1 MSEEKKK
8 VVIVG
13 GGITGLSAAYYLQK
27 EIEANKLPI
36 SITLVE
42 STSRLGGKVQ
52 TVSKDGYIIEKGPD
66 SFLARKESASRL
78 IKELGLEKK
87 KVRNTS
93 GTSFILLKGKLYPI
107 PDGAVMGIPTKMSP
121 FVTTGLFSPLG
132 KVRAAGDLILPTS
145 KEKGDQSVGSFFR
158 RRFGGEV
165 VENLIEPLLSGI
177 YAGDIDQ
184 LSLQATFPQFQKVE
198 QKHRSLIL
206 GMKQTMPPTPKKKVG
221 MFQTL
226 TTGLQKMID
235 TLEEKLHDV
244 QILRTI
250 KVLNIDKTEK
260 GYCLKLSNGDAI
272 KCDSVIVTTPHSVTA
287 SMFESLPSMHNL
299 EKMPST
305 SVATVALG
313 FDESAIQEKMSGTGF
328 VVSRNSDFSITA
340 CTWTHRKWPHT
351 APKGKVLLRC
361 YVGRVGEEAIVEQS
375 DTIIK
380 RVVMDDLKKIM
391 NITQEPDFALITR
404 WKKAMP
410 QYNVG
415 HKDRIKEVKDSLG
428 KVMPGVILAGS
439 SYEGL
444 GVPDCIDQ
452 GEEAVKLVLSH
463 LATT

>member
-1 MSEEKKK
+1 MNEEKKK
-8 VVIVG
+8 VVIIG

-27 EIEANKLPI
+27 EIDANKLPI

-52 TVSKDGYIIEKGPD
+52 TVSKDGYVIEKGPD
-66 SFLARKESASRL
+66 SILARKESASRL

-87 KVRNTS
+87 LVRNTS
-93 GTSFILLKGKLYPI
+93 GTSFILLKGKLYSI
-107 PDGAVMGIPTKMSP
+107 PEGAVMGIPTKLSP
-121 FVTTGLFSPLG
+121 FVTTGLFSPIG
-132 KVRAAGDLILPTS
+132 KVRAAADLILPAS

-221 MFQTL
+221 LFQTL
-226 TTGLQKMID
+226 TTGLQMMID
-235 TLEEKLHDV
+235 TLEEKLHDAK
-244 QILRTI
+244 ILRTI

-260 GYCLKLSNGDAI
+260 GYCLKLSNGESI
-272 KCDSVIVTTPHSVTA
+272 KSDSVIVTTPHSVTA
-287 SMFESLPSMHNL
+287 SMFASLPFMQDL
-299 EKMPST
+299 DEMPST

-313 FDESAIQEKMSGTGF
+313 FDESAIQEKMPGTGF

-375 DTIIK
+375 DTVIK

-391 NITQEPDFALITR
+391 DITQEPDLALITR

-415 HKDRIKEVKDSLG
+415 HKDRIKAVKDSLC
-428 KVMPGVILAGS
+428 KQMPGVFLAGS

-452 GEEAVKLVLSH
+452 GEAAAISVLSH

>member
-1 MSEEKKK
+1 MNEEKKK
-8 VVIVG
+8 VVIIG

-52 TVSKDGYIIEKGPD
+52 TASKDGYVIEKGPD
-66 SFLARKESASRL
+66 SILARKESASRL
-78 IKELGLEKK
+78 IRELGLEKK
-87 KVRNTS
+87 LVRNTS
-93 GTSFILLKGKLYPI
+93 GTSFILLKGKLYSI
-107 PDGAVMGIPTKMSP
+107 PEGAVMGIPTKLSP
-121 FVTTGLFSPLG
+121 FVTTGLFSPIG
-132 KVRAAGDLILPTS
+132 KVRAAADLILPAS

-221 MFQTL
+221 LFQTL
-226 TTGLQKMID
+226 TTGLQMMID
-235 TLEEKLHDV
+235 TLEEKLHDAK
-244 QILRTI
+244 ILRTI

-260 GYCLKLSNGDAI
+260 GYCLKLSNGESI
-272 KCDSVIVTTPHSVTA
+272 KSDSVIVTTPHSVTA
-287 SMFESLPSMHNL
+287 SMFASLPFMQDL
-299 EKMPST
+299 DEMPST

-313 FDESAIQEKMSGTGF
+313 FDESAIQEKMPGTGF

-375 DTIIK
+375 DTVIK

-391 NITQEPDFALITR
+391 DITQEPDFALITR

-415 HKDRIKEVKDSLG
+415 HKDRIKAVKDSLC
-428 KVMPGVILAGS
+428 KQMPGVFLAGS

-452 GEEAVKLVLSH
+452 GEAAAKSVLSH